1 MRYPMVAVSVTMMA
15 IAGCTATSTPI
26 DSAASPGPASAV
38 SWEGN
43 YRGTVET
50 DPQIAFWVTNNAFS
64 QVLPHPNAP
73 NNPTPV
79 YSVMIAPDG
88 SFRVCLT
95 TGTTGGRV
103 TGTHVSS
110 KIDGSVCVYSVAL
123 DRSYRGAL

>member
-1 MRYPMVAVSVTMMA
+1 MMAVFVTMMA
-15 IAGCTATSTPI
+15 IAGCTAPPTPI

-38 SWEGN
+38 SWDGN

-50 DPQIAFWVTNNAFS
+50 DPQIVVRVTNNAFS
-64 QVLPHPNAP
+64 QVLRHPNAP

-88 SFRVCLT
+88 SFRVGLT
-95 TGTTGGRV
+95 TVTTGGCL

-123 DRSYRGAL
+123 DRSDRGAL